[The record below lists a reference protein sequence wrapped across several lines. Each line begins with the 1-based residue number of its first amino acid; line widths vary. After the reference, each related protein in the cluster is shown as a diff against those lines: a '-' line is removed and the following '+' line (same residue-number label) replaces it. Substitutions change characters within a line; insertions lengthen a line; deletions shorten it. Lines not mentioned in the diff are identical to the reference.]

1 MTLDTN
7 ASSTAPSLSAVEIEP
22 TQTATASVIWMHGL
36 GADGNDFRD
45 VIPALN
51 LPSTLA
57 IRFIFPNAPKLAVTI
72 NNGLVMPAWYDI
84 LAMDIDRTID
94 TEQLTASSTLVGE
107 FVSRELESGI
117 ASERIIIAGFSQGGA
132 VAYELALSHPKRLGG
147 LMAFST
153 YFATKETIKLSP
165 TNQELP
171 ILIAHGTHDNVVPCI
186 LGEQANTLLKAK
198 NYATEYKTYPME
210 HSLCIEQINDVSAWL
225 QARLL

>member
-7 ASSTAPSLSAVEIEP
+7 TVSTIPSLSAVEIEP

-45 VIPALN
+45 VIPALH

-72 NNGLVMPAWYDI
+72 NNGAVMPAWYDI

-94 TEQLTASSTLVGE
+94 TEQLTNSSTLVGE
-107 FVSRELESGI
+107 FVSRELERGI

-132 VAYELALSHPKRLGG
+132 VAYELALSHSRRLGG
-147 LMAFST
+147 LMAF
-153 YFATKETIKLSP
+153 
-165 TNQELP
+165 
-171 ILIAHGTHDNVVPCI
+171 
-186 LGEQANTLLKAK
+186 
-198 NYATEYKTYPME
+198 
-210 HSLCIEQINDVSAWL
+210 
-225 QARLL
+225 

>member
-1 MTLDTN
+1 MTLDTDI
-7 ASSTAPSLSAVEIEP
+7 SSTTPSLSAVEIEP
-22 TQTATASVIWMHGL
+22 AQTATASVIWMHGL

-84 LAMDIDRTID
+84 LAMDIDRIID
-94 TEQLTASSTLVGE
+94 TEQLTHSSTLVGE
-107 FVSRELESGI
+107 FISREIERGI

-132 VAYELALSHPKRLGG
+132 VAYELALSYSKRLGG

-153 YFATKETIKLSP
+153 YFATKETIKLNP
-165 TNQELP
+165 INQDLP
-171 ILIAHGTHDNVVPCI
+171 ILIAHGTRDNVVPCI
-186 LGEQANTLLKAK
+186 LGEQANTLLKDK
-198 NYATEYKTYPME
+198 GYSTEYKTYPME
-210 HSLCIEQINDVSAWL
+210 HSLCMEQINDVSAWL
-225 QARLL
+225 QARLM

>member
-1 MTLDTN
+1 MTLETN
-7 ASSTAPSLSAVEIEP
+7 RLSTTPSLSAVEIEP
-22 TQTATASVIWMHGL
+22 TQLATASVIWMHGL

-72 NNGLVMPAWYDI
+72 NNGLVMAAWYDI
-84 LAMDIDRTID
+84 LTMDIDRTID
-94 TEQLTASSTLVGE
+94 AEQLANSSTLVGE
-107 FVSRELESGI
+107 FVSREIERGI

-132 VAYELALSHPKRLGG
+132 IAYELALSHPKRLGG

-153 YFATKETIKLSP
+153 YFATKETIRLNPVNQGLS
-165 TNQELP
+165 

-186 LGEQANTLLKAK
+186 LGEQANTLLNNK
-198 NYATEYKTYPME
+198 NYSTEYKTYPME
-210 HSLCIEQINDVSAWL
+210 HSLCIEQINDISAWL

>member
-7 ASSTAPSLSAVEIEP
+7 TVSTIPSLSAVEIEP

-57 IRFIFPNAPKLAVTI
+57 IRFIFPNAPKLPVTI
-72 NNGLVMPAWYDI
+72 NNGAVMPAWYDI

-94 TEQLTASSTLVGE
+94 TGQLTNSSTLVGE
-107 FVSRELESGI
+107 FVSRELERGI

-132 VAYELALSHPKRLGG
+132 VAYELALSHPRRLGG

-153 YFATKETIKLSP
+153 YFATKATIELNP
-165 TNQELP
+165 INQDLP
-171 ILIAHGTHDNVVPCI
+171 ILIAHGTNDNVVPRL
-186 LGEQANTLLKAK
+186 LGEQANRLLKDK
-198 NYATEYKTYPME
+198 NYLTEYKTYPME
-210 HSLCIEQINDVSAWL
+210 HSLCIEQINDVSTWL